1 MDEFLIYLKGGAAI
15 TVKAVKVDFPD
26 SKSKILKI
34 YISETETE
42 PNITILAAEV
52 AALVRKPTRTL
63 RGHFAQGSAR
73 RQDVV

>member
-1 MDEFLIYLKGGAAI
+1 MDKYSIYLKGGAEI
-15 TVKAVKVDFPD
+15 TVNAVKIDFPD

-34 YISETETE
+34 YISETEME
-42 PNITILAAEV
+42 PNITILTAEV

-63 RGHFAQGSAR
+63 RGFPQGSAH